1 MLRQYASLSSREHA
15 QAAAA
20 KRSEERRG
28 ATRDERLASVDFNP
42 NDLGIS
48 TRRTRLHRIELW
60 IDRVWLAHELDMVMA
75 LLLSAGMLI
84 LSIVSYQQRKSTPS
98 SSGGL
103 NPRADLSVYKS
114 QLAASILFVTGSIF
128 SILVSWRR
136 KVTSRRDLYVGKR
149 RTVLSFLNKL
159 NMWEEAQEAED
170 GVEPPI
176 RVDDQ
181 EAKKEAVQ
189 LSGTALTD
197 VYSVYRLPNNP
208 ASLSGGQWHKLPSL
222 LLVQGDFISLQVGD
236 IAPANCTLVPMVDSR
251 SSRGGAMG
259 PLNLV
264 AGERFAGTAVTFST
278 IPAGR
283 STLKPE
289 NSRELLEL
297 CNRTNIFVVTDTPLI
312 NTLSRGHGKENEIH
326 SLFVWNFTMC
336 LTIISS
342 FSSSFHPLIHSSGT
356 QTSPQICRKVHAF
369 RRALQVLSMF
379 TLTLTFILIFVRPT
393 SSDLSLLLP
402 LPLLASLGTLPVCTP
417 VYVFFLEVFG
427 TARILTTAHP
437 FASRTSSTGIFDNQE
452 STATNARS
460 LFWRYTLNAVFSRL
474 FKNENTRHFRSI
486 LTRCIVFLCS
496 CGRRRKDHESALDD
510 LDDLI
515 KIPPASTYL
524 LEKLGVVTA
533 LTLVDDELAC
543 EPYSTPQQLLIPS
556 GNGLKLLDLC
566 PNFGDEDA
574 MELDSVDERGEYG
587 LRSKRRSK
595 SFGDSSHDSDSDDD
609 ESEEGEI
616 YQHVSAPK
624 RTLQALR
631 QRYKK
636 TAAALS
642 VKKSISRSG
651 RINKYDALLEENE
664 VIFEDPL
671 WWQYL
676 PSLKCIGLACALM
689 EYENTAEPTRSST
702 KNLKEKKSKSS
713 VSIRSEGQRG
723 DSIQSATT
731 SLVDHISRRHEQS
744 QLMSLANC
752 IGFSTSENSLGKMG
766 DLSPFS
772 PIKHL
777 HFVATRLLHSRLSLD
792 RHAIGLE
799 ESRSWGRLK
808 ADATS
813 IIIQDHRSKA
823 YQLLSVGDARVITD
837 CCTDAWQGENST
849 ISPLSSADRK
859 TVLETSKNWALS
871 DLDVSAFSYTPVRNT
886 MEERISGA
894 RRLKD
899 KSTVE
904 DSETRSYLVDNR
916 GLNEVGVAGSSSKN
930 WVGDWSLVKNQI
942 FLGLLGSAV
951 IPSKEVEPILEA
963 CTEAGVRFVY
973 FSPRNMRRTKELA
986 SQMGIDVAWNCA
998 ISLRPLDGQADP
1010 HRMTSTYADWDVNA
1024 KLPHGVE
1031 DVKKHLEE
1039 VDNVPLLVSLFTDA
1053 TKNNTAEMVGVFQ
1066 TYHDTVLSI
1075 GLSHLSQN
1083 ECIFSTADMAIGVD
1097 ILCEDFDPESSHE
1110 PHGESES
1117 TSDGDGSGEYV
1128 SADGIIGRNYSRAAV
1143 LPDETL
1149 FVSSIVAH
1157 SCILNLRGTA
1167 AISHIPDIIASGRG
1181 ALDSSSVAGLY
1192 ATTGYVSYAFM
1203 VLFCPFSVTT
1213 SIPFVPAL
1221 GSLLFLQFLLPS
1233 LGFSLAATDPDKQSM
1248 DRVPPK
1254 NDESIVFTRGEG
1266 RRLFRHTCIRALIP
1280 AIAAHF
1286 VHLIGFGSLM
1296 LNFERAFL
1304 YAGDCGTLSG
1314 GLDWQNV
1321 ARCDAVRQYSGP
1333 VKDWAGSLMLAE
1345 LALCVLVLSASFLSR
1360 TEFIKDKNPWRSNP
1374 LWGWGLFA
1382 SLLLIVFYL
1391 VATLDNGV
1399 WGALPWYFY
1408 IVAIIMPPLGLLAS
1422 EFVKKSDQRQEYRA
1436 EKLRRLQFETRLGM
1450 WSPKESRFLHD
1461 DHSSP

>member
-1 MLRQYASLSSREHA
+1 
-15 QAAAA
+15 
-20 KRSEERRG
+20 
-28 ATRDERLASVDFNP
+28 
-42 NDLGIS
+42 
-48 TRRTRLHRIELW
+48 
-60 IDRVWLAHELDMVMA
+60 
-75 LLLSAGMLI
+75 
-84 LSIVSYQQRKSTPS
+84 
-98 SSGGL
+98 
-103 NPRADLSVYKS
+103 
-114 QLAASILFVTGSIF
+114 
-128 SILVSWRR
+128 
-136 KVTSRRDLYVGKR
+136 
-149 RTVLSFLNKL
+149 
-159 NMWEEAQEAED
+159 
-170 GVEPPI
+170 
-176 RVDDQ
+176 
-181 EAKKEAVQ
+181 
-189 LSGTALTD
+189 
-197 VYSVYRLPNNP
+197 
-208 ASLSGGQWHKLPSL
+208 
-222 LLVQGDFISLQVGD
+222 
-236 IAPANCTLVPMVDSR
+236 
-251 SSRGGAMG
+251 
-259 PLNLV
+259 
-264 AGERFAGTAVTFST
+264 
-278 IPAGR
+278 
-283 STLKPE
+283 
-289 NSRELLEL
+289 
-297 CNRTNIFVVTDTPLI
+297 
-312 NTLSRGHGKENEIH
+312 
-326 SLFVWNFTMC
+326 MC
-336 LTIISS
+336 
-342 FSSSFHPLIHSSGT
+342 
-356 QTSPQICRKVHAF
+356 
-369 RRALQVLSMF
+369 
-379 TLTLTFILIFVRPT
+379 
-393 SSDLSLLLP
+393 
-402 LPLLASLGTLPVCTP
+402 
-417 VYVFFLEVFG
+417 
-427 TARILTTAHP
+427 
-437 FASRTSSTGIFDNQE
+437 
-452 STATNARS
+452 
-460 LFWRYTLNAVFSRL
+460 
-474 FKNENTRHFRSI
+474 
-486 LTRCIVFLCS
+486 LCS

-533 LTLVDDELAC
+533 LTLVDDELVC

-566 PNFGDEDA
+566 PNFGDED
-574 MELDSVDERGEYG
+574 MELDSVDERREHGS
-587 LRSKRRSK
+587 RSKRHSK

-609 ESEEGEI
+609 ESDEGEI

-636 TAAALS
+636 TTTALS
-642 VKKSISRSG
+642 GKRNISLSG

-689 EYENTAEPTRSST
+689 EYGNAAEPTRSAT
-702 KNLKEKKSKSS
+702 KDSKEKKPKPSASS
-713 VSIRSEGQRG
+713 RSGGQQN
-723 DSIQSATT
+723 DSIQSATS
-731 SLVDHISRRHEQS
+731 SLVDHISHRHEQS
-744 QLMSLANC
+744 HLMSLANC

-799 ESRSWGRLK
+799 ESRSWGLLK

-849 ISPLSSADRK
+849 ISPLSAADRK

-871 DLDVSAFSYTPVRNT
+871 DLEVSAFSYTPVPNT

-904 DSETRSYLVDNR
+904 NSETRSYLVDNR
-916 GLNEVGVAGSSSKN
+916 SLNEVGIAGSSSKN
-930 WVGDWSLVKNQI
+930 WLGDWSLVKNQI

-951 IPSKEVEPILEA
+951 IPSKEIEPILEA

-1024 KLPHGVE
+1024 KLPHGVD

-1053 TKNNTAEMVGVFQ
+1053 TKNNTAEMLGVFQ
-1066 TYHDTVLSI
+1066 AYHDTVLTI

-1097 ILCEDFDPESSHE
+1097 ILCEDFDPESESAE
-1110 PHGESES
+1110 PQGDSES
-1117 TSDGDGSGEYV
+1117 SSSGNGSGEEV
-1128 SADGIIGRNYSRAAV
+1128 AADNTIGRNYSRASV

-1167 AISHIPDIIASGRG
+1167 AISHVPDIIASGRA

-1203 VLFCPFSVTT
+1203 VLFCPFSATT

-1233 LGFSLAATDPDKQSM
+1233 LGLSLAATDPDKQSM

-1254 NDESIVFTRGEG
+1254 NDESIVFARGEG
-1266 RRLFRHTCIRALIP
+1266 RRLFQHTCIRALIP

-1296 LNFERAFL
+1296 LHFERAFL
-1304 YAGDCGTLSG
+1304 FAGDCGALSG
-1314 GLDWQNV
+1314 GLNWRNV

-1345 LALCVLVLSASFLSR
+1345 LALCVVVLSASFLSR
-1360 TEFIKDKNPWRSNP
+1360 TEFIKDKNPWRSNR

-1422 EFVKKSDQRQEYRA
+1422 EFVKKSDQWQENRA